1 MSDKQNVIDIYNI
14 MCVLNK
20 DEISTIK
27 ELAEKLID
35 IKLLLLAPDVILE
48 NMDITEKLM
57 LLDELSLTDEERKKE
72 KEEAIPFEQILKEK
86 GISIDE
92 LQN

>member
-35 IKLLLLAPDVILE
+35 IKLLL
-48 NMDITEKLM
+48 
-57 LLDELSLTDEERKKE
+57 
-72 KEEAIPFEQILKEK
+72 
-86 GISIDE
+86 
-92 LQN
+92 